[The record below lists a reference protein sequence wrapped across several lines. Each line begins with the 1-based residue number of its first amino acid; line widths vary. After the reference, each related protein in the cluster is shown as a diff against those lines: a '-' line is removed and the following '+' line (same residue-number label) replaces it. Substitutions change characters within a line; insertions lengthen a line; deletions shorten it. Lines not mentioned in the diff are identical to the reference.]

1 MARSRSTRPT
11 YRPELDGALYVDA
24 ITSRRVWFA
33 IASSSLAAL
42 TLSDTQSTST
52 TFVGVGF
59 DASVSPPRLP
69 APRVVAAATARH
81 KPLVDP
87 VDKRAETLLE
97 ALPYIRRFAGKVL
110 VIKYGGHAMERG
122 DLKDAFAQDVA
133 LLKYVGMNPVIV
145 HGGGP
150 QIDAAV
156 RQAGIEP
163 RFVRGMR
170 VTDSATM
177 EIVEQVLAGSISGE
191 IVALL
196 NRHGARAVGLSGKD
210 GELVVA
216 RKRGGAVDLGL
227 VGEVVG
233 VNPQVIEALA
243 GFVPVIAPTAADADG
258 QTFNINADLVAGKIA
273 EALHAEKLILL
284 TDVEG
289 VKGRDGTL
297 ISTLSADEA
306 RELIAD
312 GVVDGGMIPKIE
324 CCMEALRGGVKQAHV
339 IDGRVKHALL
349 LEVLTSEGVGTEV
362 LGGAA
367 RRPRR
372 RLARA

>member
-1 MARSRSTRPT
+1 VNPIEKA
-11 YRPELDGALYVDA
+11 EL
-24 ITSRRVWFA
+24 
-33 IASSSLAAL
+33 
-42 TLSDTQSTST
+42 
-52 TFVGVGF
+52 
-59 DASVSPPRLP
+59 
-69 APRVVAAATARH
+69 
-81 KPLVDP
+81 
-87 VDKRAETLLE
+87 LLE

-110 VIKYGGHAMERG
+110 VIKYGGHAMER
-122 DLKDAFAQDVA
+122 DVLKDAFAQDVA

-170 VTDSATM
+170 VTDTATM
-177 EIVEQVLAGSISGE
+177 EIVEQVLTGRISGE

-216 RKRGGAVDLGL
+216 RKRASTVDLGL

-233 VNPQVIEALA
+233 VHPQVIEALS
-243 GFVPVIAPTAADADG
+243 GFVPVIAPTAASVDG

-289 VKGRDGTL
+289 VKNRDGTL
-297 ISTLSADEA
+297 IPTLSAEEA
-306 RELIAD
+306 REMITA
-312 GVVDGGMIPKIE
+312 GVIDGGMIPKIE
-324 CCMEALRGGVKQAHV
+324 CCIEALRGGVQQAHV

-349 LEVLTSEGVGTEV
+349 LEVLTNEGVGTEV
-362 LGGAA
+362 VHAA
-367 RRPRR
+367 RRARR

>member
-1 MARSRSTRPT
+1 VNPIEKA
-11 YRPELDGALYVDA
+11 EL
-24 ITSRRVWFA
+24 
-33 IASSSLAAL
+33 
-42 TLSDTQSTST
+42 
-52 TFVGVGF
+52 
-59 DASVSPPRLP
+59 
-69 APRVVAAATARH
+69 
-81 KPLVDP
+81 
-87 VDKRAETLLE
+87 LLE

-110 VIKYGGHAMERG
+110 VIKYGGHAMER
-122 DLKDAFAQDVA
+122 DELKDAFAQDVA
-133 LLKYVGMNPVIV
+133 LLKYVGMHPVII

-156 RQAGIEP
+156 RQAGLEP

-170 VTDSATM
+170 VTDTATM
-177 EIVEQVLAGSISGE
+177 AIVEQVLTGRISGE

-216 RKRGGAVDLGL
+216 RKSAGTVDLGL

-233 VNPQVIEALA
+233 VHPQVIEALS
-243 GFVPVIAPTAADADG
+243 GFVPVIAPTAADGDG
-258 QTFNINADLVAGKIA
+258 QTFNINADVVAGKIA

-289 VKGRDGTL
+289 VKGRGGAL
-297 ISTLSADEA
+297 VPTLSAEEA
-306 RELIAD
+306 HEMITA
-312 GVVDGGMIPKIE
+312 GVIDGGMIPKIE
-324 CCMEALRGGVKQAHV
+324 CCIEALRGGVQQAHV

-349 LEVLTSEGVGTEV
+349 LEVLTNEGVGTEV
-362 LGGAA
+362 VHAT